1 MADRNAPPSPPP
13 QHRRR
18 SSFIDMFTPRT
29 HAAGHL
35 SSSPPS
41 TAVPTTPGATQQHRR
56 GTSITALGLSTS
68 AGSHTSPM
76 AAFHNQRR
84 ASVATSSA
92 SSSPEFKNSFG
103 DEPAVIEE
111 DDPARATLHPPASP
125 SFARRVSFGAQ
136 ALRETS
142 RLPGSPGTSV
152 GGRRPSSL
160 FTLNEYPVNATPL
173 RQATSGTAKTG
184 GEGFNWSE
192 AIRERS
198 RRSPSFSSGNP
209 LALGQQRPR
218 AASISNP
225 EPPKEIVR
233 PVEPPPAP
241 QRLKKP
247 DHLGERML
255 RGDFMMD

>member
-1 MADRNAPPSPPP
+1 MTDRHPPPSPPP

-29 HAAGHL
+29 H
-35 SSSPPS
+35 SSTAHVSTSPS
-41 TAVPTTPGATQQHRR
+41 SAAVPTTPGATQHRR
-56 GTSITALGLSTS
+56 GTSITALGLNTS
-68 AGSHTSPM
+68 AGNQASPF
-76 AAFHNQRR
+76 AAFQNQRR

-111 DDPARATLHPPASP
+111 DDPGRATIHAPSSP

-136 ALRETS
+136 ALRESS

-152 GGRRPSSL
+152 GGRRSSSL
-160 FTLNEYPVNATPL
+160 FPLNENSVNATPP

-192 AIRERS
+192 AIRDRS

-209 LALGQQRPR
+209 FVLGPSRPR
-218 AASISNP
+218 AASVSNP
-225 EPPKEIVR
+225 EPPKGMDR
-233 PVEPPPAP
+233 PVEPVP
-241 QRLKKP
+241 QKLKKP
-247 DHLGERML
+247 DPLGERML

>member
-152 GGRRPSSL
+152 GG
-160 FTLNEYPVNATPL
+160 
-173 RQATSGTAKTG
+173 
-184 GEGFNWSE
+184 EGFNWSE